1 MTPQELL
8 AAARRL
14 IERPD
19 AMTAGVWP
27 RAAAFLVRQALELA
41 MAALWAADPRATGLS
56 GCTMRS
62 QMLCLAAYLDPDTAT
77 RAAYL
82 SAALSRACHYH
93 SYELAPTAAELT
105 RWLDE
110 ATRLVTLMQECG
122 RRAQV
127 DSLGP
132 GDAAQH

>member
-1 MTPQELL
+1 MT
-8 AAARRL
+8 
-14 IERPD
+14 
-19 AMTAGVWP
+19 TGVWP

-105 RWLDE
+105 RWLGE
-110 ATRLVTLMQECG
+110 AQCHVLQRD
-122 RRAQV
+122 RAFG
-127 DSLGP
+127 S
-132 GDAAQH
+132 